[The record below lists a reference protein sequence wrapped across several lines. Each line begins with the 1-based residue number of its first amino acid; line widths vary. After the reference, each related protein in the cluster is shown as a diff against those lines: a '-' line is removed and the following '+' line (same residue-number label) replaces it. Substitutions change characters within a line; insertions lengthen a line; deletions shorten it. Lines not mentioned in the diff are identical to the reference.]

1 MQGKVA
7 LKTTNVNKNQ
17 LPVLML
23 KKKQHQ
29 SLLKEGKEGP

>member
-23 KKKQHQ
+23 KKSNIKAF
-29 SLLKEGKEGP
+29 